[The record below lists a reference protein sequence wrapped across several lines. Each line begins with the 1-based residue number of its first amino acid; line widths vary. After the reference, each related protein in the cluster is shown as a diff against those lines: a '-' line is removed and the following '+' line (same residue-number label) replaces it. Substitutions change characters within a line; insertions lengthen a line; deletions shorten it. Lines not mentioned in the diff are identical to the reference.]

1 MFVVTPLQLPFAFML
16 WMRGLRCLLDIRDPD
31 LRKVSDSGLYI
42 LSACIHGG
50 NLVIVPS
57 PG

>member
-1 MFVVTPLQLPFAFML
+1 ML
-16 WMRGLRCLLDIRDPD
+16 GMRGLRCLLAKAVLDIRDPD

>member
-1 MFVVTPLQLPFAFML
+1 ML
-16 WMRGLRCLLDIRDPD
+16 GMRGLRCLLDIRDPD